1 MATTKTKIMFEVHMY
16 SLYSSFDVQVIARD
30 EEEAIKKALKA
41 YPRMNASTA
50 VLIFSE
56 VII

>member
-16 SLYSSFDVQVIARD
+16 SLYRSFDVQVIAKD

>member
-16 SLYSSFDVQVIARD
+16 SLYRSFDVQVIARN

>member
-1 MATTKTKIMFEVHMY
+1 MY
-16 SLYSSFDVQVIARD
+16 SLYRSFDAQVIAKN
-30 EEEAIKKALKA
+30 EEEAIKKAKLA
-41 YPRMNASTA
+41 YPRMNAGIA